1 MFISKTL
8 YSNQKFQ
15 LREDSCNKCTPK
27 CVFKEI
33 KFIVYFSFSVDFSRA
48 TTILQFVL
56 LFVLFVAIINTYVYV
71 DNIVVATNSPALR
84 YRLLLMYMHLKYS
97 CCYLL

>member
-1 MFISKTL
+1 M
-8 YSNQKFQ
+8 
-15 LREDSCNKCTPK
+15 
-27 CVFKEI
+27 FKEI

-48 TTILQFVL
+48 TTVLQFVL
-56 LFVLFVAIINTYVYV
+56 LFVLFVAIINTYVYVYV

-97 CCYLL
+97 CLLFVINVYVIT